1 MEPADK
7 PLPALFVYYETIS
20 KKMKKLTL
28 FLVLSVIAVSLQAQ
42 QHKEPV
48 VVTEVSG
55 MQVVKSIFPEA
66 AEIVQANEV
75 WFKIVNAK
83 KELLGYCLSSKPFS
97 DGIKGYN
104 GTTPVIVVMDNSK
117 VIKKITLLTHSETRS
132 YIAKLERQKFFGCWQ
147 GLTIRDALNVKATP
161 DTYSGATLTAGAV
174 RRNVDL
180 VLRKANEKRL

>member
-1 MEPADK
+1 M
-7 PLPALFVYYETIS
+7 PALFVYYETIS

-147 GLTIRDALNVKATP
+147 GLTIRDALNAKATP

>member
-1 MEPADK
+1 M
-7 PLPALFVYYETIS
+7 PALFVYYETIS

-28 FLVLSVIAVSLQAQ
+28 FLVLCLIAVPVLAQ
-42 QHKEPV
+42 DHKEPV

-97 DGIKGYN
+97 EGIKGYN
-104 GTTPVIVVMDNSK
+104 NTTPVIIVMDNSK
-117 VIKKITLLTHSETRS
+117 VIKKITLLTHSETKA
-132 YIAKLERQKFFGCWQ
+132 YIAKLERQKFFASWQ
-147 GLTIRDALNVKATP
+147 GLTLRDALNAKAAP
-161 DTYSGATLTAGAV
+161 DTYSGATITAGAV